1 MLRIRNLSLSY
12 GTQNV
17 FRDVTFDV
25 HRGEIVCVCGESGC
39 GKSSMLKSVLGFV
52 DAEGDI
58 QVDGIRLAETTV
70 DEVRR
75 CIAYIPQELSLPYET
90 VEEMVRSPFA
100 LHTNR
105 HIVFSEEKLMS
116 DWRMLG
122 LSRDLMSK
130 RATEISGGQ
139 RQRIMLSVAGLLGKR
154 LLLADEPTSAL
165 DEDST
170 LLVLDYFKM
179 LAKERGIAVL
189 LVSHSPIIM
198 AGCTSCLH
206 L

>member
-12 GTQNV
+12 GAQNV

-25 HRGEIVCVCGESGC
+25 HRGDIVCVCGESGC

-52 DAEGDI
+52 NAEGDI

-100 LHTNR
+100 LHANR

-122 LSRDLMSK
+122 LSGDLMSK

>member
-12 GTQNV
+12 GAQNV

-90 VEEMVRSPFA
+90 VEGMVRSPFA
-100 LHTNR
+100 LHANR

-122 LSRDLMSK
+122 LSGDLMSK

>member
-12 GTQNV
+12 GAQNV

-122 LSRDLMSK
+122 LSGDLMSK